1 VSRTHYIA
9 EIEHRIAGIPCL
21 IGVTDYE
28 GYSPAYVSGPP
39 ENCYPSEGGTG
50 DFEILDRRGYRAKWL
65 ERKLTAKEE
74 DLIQEAIFE
83 YMEND

>member
-1 VSRTHYIA
+1 MSRTHYIA

>member
-1 VSRTHYIA
+1 MSRTNYIA

-28 GYSPAYVSGPP
+28 GYTPAYVSGPP

>member
-28 GYSPAYVSGPP
+28 GYTPAYVSGPP

-74 DLIQEAIFE
+74 DLIQEAIFR